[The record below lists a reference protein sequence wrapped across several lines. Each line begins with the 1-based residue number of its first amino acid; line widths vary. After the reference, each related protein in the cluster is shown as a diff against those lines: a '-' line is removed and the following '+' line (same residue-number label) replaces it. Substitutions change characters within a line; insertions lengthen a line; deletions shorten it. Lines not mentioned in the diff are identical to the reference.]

1 MQGKKDVMLARAA
14 RWGRLMLLCIIP
26 AIIPKIRRRIRKY
39 EDFIIQGIKSPVRVS
54 FLKRL
59 WAIKHG
65 FSVDRVLFY
74 GLESDNV
81 QRYMPDFIHDS
92 LLHPINGRFSG
103 MIDDKLHLPF
113 LLKDFPEYAPTYHY
127 LIYDSEMIDL
137 SGSGRNTEA
146 YDPGKLL
153 SLLKAN
159 DKLIL
164 KPLAESGGLGVLL
177 IEADGG
183 SFCINGSRCNER
195 DALRSLMTLEG
206 YIVCQF
212 EHQHQYANDLYS
224 ATTNTIRFITM
235 RDYEAHQAFIGAW
248 FHRVGTHQSI
258 PVDNF
263 GAGGLLC
270 SIDMESGIIGRAL
283 AKRAGGGVQF
293 IDRHPDNGGLLSGKM
308 IPTWDYVKS
317 EVLRMAD
324 HLAFIPYM
332 GWDIV
337 ITSNGFKVLEINS
350 LPTLLWQIHNPICD
364 NPRAKA
370 FYRQIIRKKCLTVPR
385 WCL

>member
-1 MQGKKDVMLARAA
+1 MQDNKKVMLARAK
-14 RWGRLMLLCIIP
+14 RWGKYMLLCITP
-26 AIIPKIRRRIRKY
+26 AILLKIRQRMRKY
-39 EDFIIQGIKSPVRVS
+39 ENFIIQEMKSPVRVQL
-54 FLKRL
+54 LKRL

-65 FSVDRVLFY
+65 FNADRVLLY
-74 GLESDNV
+74 GLERDNV

-92 LLHPINGRFSG
+92 LHPINGRFSP
-103 MIDDKLHLPF
+103 MIDDKLQLPF
-113 LLKDFPEYAPTYHY
+113 LLKDFPEYVPTYHY

-137 SGSGRNTEA
+137 SASGRNTGA

-153 SLLKAN
+153 SLLKAT

-164 KPLAESGGLGVLL
+164 KPLAESRGVGVLL
-177 IEADGG
+177 IEANGG
-183 SFCINGSRCNER
+183 SFCINGSSCNEG
-195 DALRSLMTLEG
+195 DAFRRLMNIEG

-212 EHQHQYANDLYS
+212 VHQHQYANDLYS

-235 RDYEAHQAFIGAW
+235 RDYEVHRAFIGAW

-263 GAGGLLC
+263 AAGGVLC

-283 AKRAGGGVQF
+283 AKRTDGGVQF
-293 IDRHPDNGGLLSGKM
+293 VDRHPDNGALLSGKM

-350 LPTLLWQIHNPICD
+350 LPTLSWQIYNPICD
-364 NPRAKA
+364 NPRAKE
-370 FYRQIIRKKCLTVPR
+370 FYRQIIRKKGLTVPR